1 MIAPDPTADTNTP
14 PPILPAHLE
23 ETIGSII
30 LRLHAVHHRYATLLQ
45 RGVDRMTALFG
56 RPGFIDVLTVI
67 VVAWMSLN
75 LLAAALGYRPIDPP
89 PFSGLG
95 GAVSWVSLCMVVLIL
110 ATQHRE
116 HLILQLALSG
126 EQKTAKVIELLE
138 EFRQDNPLIRNRV
151 DQEAE
156 DMAQL
161 ADPQR
166 VLDSPKIIPMS
177 CL

>member
-1 MIAPDPTADTNTP
+1 
-14 PPILPAHLE
+14 
-23 ETIGSII
+23 
-30 LRLHAVHHRYATLLQ
+30 
-45 RGVDRMTALFG
+45 
-56 RPGFIDVLTVI
+56 
-67 VVAWMSLN
+67 
-75 LLAAALGYRPIDPP
+75 
-89 PFSGLG
+89 
-95 GAVSWVSLCMVVLIL
+95 
-110 ATQHRE
+110 
-116 HLILQLALSG
+116 LQLALLG

-138 EFRQDNPLIRNRV
+138 EFRRDNPLIRNRV